1 MYQRTAQ
8 VLRKT
13 IVLLLMGVLVFSGWF
28 MVRWGVADIFAHQGY
43 EEMDRWDDRYPV
55 TEDRWQFALKR
66 LTGAADLD
74 PGNPVYQQR
83 LSRLY
88 RIRMTRLQA
97 TSEFKR
103 DPELALQYIR
113 RSIELRSRWG
123 FSWAELAYLKW
134 LLREKDVEFQA
145 ALTHAV
151 AYGPWE
157 PGVIRMVNFI
167 GAREYQ
173 NFDEVFRQLL
183 VDNFVRGL
191 RSPTHTVFGDTF
203 GKVKG
208 NERLGTRVSAALY
221 PFLAEPWRGSV
232 RNNFFLLADWAWLE
246 FDETQQ
252 VAIIGQTID
261 VIRGLSTPY
270 SWINTTTNDEFK
282 KALCKSALVDS
293 PQDVNLLEWCGR
305 G

>member
-1 MYQRTAQ
+1 
-8 VLRKT
+8 
-13 IVLLLMGVLVFSGWF
+13 
-28 MVRWGVADIFAHQGY
+28 MVRWGVADIFAQQGY

-55 TEDRWQFALKR
+55 TEDLWQFTMKR
-66 LTGAADLD
+66 LSVAADLD

-88 RIRMTRLQA
+88 RIRMTRLHA
-97 TSEFKR
+97 TSEYKR

-134 LLREKDVEFQA
+134 LLREKDGEFQT
-145 ALTHAV
+145 ALANAV

-157 PGVIRMVNFI
+157 AGVIRMVSFI
-167 GAREYQ
+167 GVREYQ

-191 RSPTHTVFGDTF
+191 RSPTHRLFGDTF
-203 GKVKG
+203 GKVKS
-208 NERLGTRVSAALY
+208 NERLGARVSAELY
-221 PFLAEPWRGSV
+221 PFLAEPWRRSV
-232 RNNFFLLADWAWLE
+232 RHNFFLLADWAWLE

-252 VAIIGQTID
+252 VAIIGQAID

-270 SWINTTTNDEFK
+270 AWINTTTNDEFK
-282 KALCKSALVDS
+282 KALCEGALVDS
-293 PQDVNLLEWCGR
+293 PQDLNLLGWCG
-305 G
+305 